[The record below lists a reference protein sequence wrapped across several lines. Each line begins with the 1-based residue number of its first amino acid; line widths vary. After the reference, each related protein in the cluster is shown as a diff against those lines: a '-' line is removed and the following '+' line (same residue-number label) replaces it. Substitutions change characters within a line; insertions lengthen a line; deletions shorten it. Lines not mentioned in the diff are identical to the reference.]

1 MKRTGEVTFL
11 GNPLTAI
18 GAKLEPGAKAPEFQL
33 LANDLSPVKL
43 ADSAGKI
50 RLLSVVPSLD
60 TPVCDLQTRQF
71 NERIAQFGDAVVG
84 YTVSADLPFAQARWC
99 GNIGDCK
106 IQTLSDHLTMGF
118 GDAYGTH
125 IEELRL
131 EQRAIFVVD
140 GDGIIR
146 YVEYVG
152 EITNHPNYDKAIAAI
167 KELAG

>member
-18 GAKLEPGAKAPEFQL
+18 GAKLEPGAKAPEFEL
-33 LANDLSPVKL
+33 LANDLKPVKL
-43 ADSAGKI
+43 SDSAGKV

-71 NERIAQFGDAVVG
+71 NERIAQFGDDVVG

-99 GNIGDCK
+99 GSIGDCK
-106 IQTLSDHLTMGF
+106 IQTLSDHLQMAF
-118 GDAYGTH
+118 GAAYGTH

-131 EQRAIFVVD
+131 EQRSIFIVD
-140 GDGIIR
+140 RDGVIR
-146 YVEYVG
+146 YVEYVN
-152 EITNHPNYDKAIAAI
+152 EITEHPDYDKAIAKI
-167 KELAG
+167 QELVK